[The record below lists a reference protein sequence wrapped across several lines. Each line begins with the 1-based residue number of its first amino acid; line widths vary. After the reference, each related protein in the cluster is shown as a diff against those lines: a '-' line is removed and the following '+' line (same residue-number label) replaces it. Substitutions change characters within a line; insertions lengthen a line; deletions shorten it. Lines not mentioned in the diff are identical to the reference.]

1 MNRFLYLLLIFLNL
15 VACKQNQEADNSQC
29 NNRVEDEEMNV
40 SLCLPNKHFEIEKK
54 DNYIHIIPKDN
65 DSTNLPDMNIIV
77 KVDDFKE
84 KLTSTWYRDEQIK
97 QYQENPEFTLE
108 VLNKGE
114 QIIDGKKF
122 ADLEMII
129 YVSDNKIYS
138 RSLFYFDKTIG
149 YLLDA
154 SALDKKLTE
163 KSKSDILS
171 LFKTFK
177 IEGSPKL

>member
-1 MNRFLYLLLIFLNL
+1 
-15 VACKQNQEADNSQC
+15 
-29 NNRVEDEEMNV
+29 
-40 SLCLPNKHFEIEKK
+40 
-54 DNYIHIIPKDN
+54 
-65 DSTNLPDMNIIV
+65 MNITV

-84 KLTSTWYRDEQIK
+84 KLSSTWYRDEQLK
-97 QYQENPEFTLE
+97 QYQENPELTLE

-129 YVSDNKIYS
+129 YMSDNKIYS

-154 SALDKKLTE
+154 SALDNKLTE
-163 KSKSDILS
+163 ESKSDILS

>member
-1 MNRFLYLLLIFLNL
+1 MNI
-15 VACKQNQEADNSQC
+15 
-29 NNRVEDEEMNV
+29 
-40 SLCLPNKHFEIEKK
+40 SLCLPNKYFEIEKQE
-54 DNYIHIIPKDN
+54 NYINFFPIDN
-65 DSTNLPDMNIIV
+65 DSTNLPDMNITV

-84 KLTSTWYRDEQIK
+84 KLSSTWYRDEQLK
-97 QYQENPEFTLE
+97 QYQENPELTLE

-129 YVSDNKIYS
+129 YMSDNKIYS

-154 SALDKKLTE
+154 SALDNKLTDE
-163 KSKSDILS
+163 SKSDILS
-171 LFKTFK
+171 LFRTFK
-177 IEGSPKL
+177 IEGPPKS